1 MDEKAR
7 GWQSHIFRLRR
18 VTQVIADFSRKPWT
32 EIRILDLGSL
42 EGQYSLEFA
51 ARGAQ
56 VVAIE
61 GREENNAKARAAATS
76 LNLSGIEFITD
87 DVRNLSLERYGK
99 FDVVLCSGILY
110 HLPGEDACRLIQ
122 TISEVCDHLTIID
135 THVGLVDSKTIVWE
149 GKKYGGA
156 VFQEHASA
164 DSDAVKLARVW
175 SSLDNENS
183 FWMTKPSLMN
193 LLRDTG
199 FTTVT
204 EVFRPVSFFD
214 YSDRL
219 TFVAIKGTR
228 ERVSVALEAP
238 EQDYPEHLDLPAH
251 PGQAPQLAPAPSS
264 SSPTWKR
271 MARRVRRV
279 LLGR

>member
-18 VTQVIADFSRKPWT
+18 VTQVIADLSRKPWT

-51 ARGAQ
+51 AKGAQ
-56 VVAIE
+56 VIAIE
-61 GREENNAKARAAATS
+61 GREENNAKARAAATT
-76 LNLSGIEFITD
+76 LNLSGIRFVTD

-110 HLPGEDACRLIQ
+110 HLPGDDACKLIQ
-122 TISEVCDHLTIID
+122 VISQVCDHLAIID
-135 THVGLVDSKTIVWE
+135 THVGLTDSKTVLWE
-149 GKKYGGA
+149 GRKYGG
-156 VFQEHASA
+156 VIYPEHAST
-164 DSDAVKLARVW
+164 DSTAVKLARVW

-193 LLRDTG
+193 LFRDTG

-204 EVFRPVSFFD
+204 EVFRPASYFD
-214 YSDRL
+214 FSDRL
-219 TFVAIKGTR
+219 TFVAIKGTP
-228 ERVSVALEAP
+228 ERVSVALDVP
-238 EQDYPEHLDLPAH
+238 EPDYPEHLNLPAH
-251 PGQAPQLAPAPSS
+251 PSQAPQLAPPPSP
-264 SSPTWKR
+264 SPTWKR
-271 MARRVRRV
+271 MARRARRV
-279 LLGR
+279 PLGR